1 MKQGQGGPRDA
12 VSPARRRY
20 QSPLRE
26 ARAADTRRR
35 IATAARELFTER
47 GFTGTTIADIAGRAG
62 VSVHTVY
69 ATFGSK
75 GAIVRAL
82 LDQLEDDAGAAGW
95 LARIASETDPRRKLA
110 AFALWT
116 TAMLSTS
123 KAVIA
128 AAQGA
133 AADPAITDLKA
144 LGDSH
149 RREALGK
156 LVSAIAA
163 HGSLRPDIT
172 RTQAVDR
179 AWMLTGV
186 ELYLA
191 ATGPCGWSDAE
202 YGRWITESL
211 QDQLLAG

>member
-1 MKQGQGGPRDA
+1 MKQDQGGPRDA

-47 GFTGTTIADIAGRAG
+47 GFTGTTVADIAGRAG

-95 LARIASETDPRRKLA
+95 LTRIASETDPRRKLA
-110 AFALWT
+110 AFAQWT

-123 KAVIA
+123 KTVIA
-128 AAQGA
+128 AAQGT

-144 LGDSH
+144 LGDRH

-202 YGRWITESL
+202 YGQWITESL
-211 QDQLLAG
+211 QDQLLAS